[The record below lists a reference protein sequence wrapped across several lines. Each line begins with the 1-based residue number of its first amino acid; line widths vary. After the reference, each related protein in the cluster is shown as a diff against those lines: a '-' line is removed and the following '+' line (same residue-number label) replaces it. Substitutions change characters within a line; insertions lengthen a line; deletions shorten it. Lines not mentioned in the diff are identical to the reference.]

1 MKLPLAVQNRET
13 ERDASNIRDALATF
27 FMSAEG
33 RDMGSG
39 CGYSFVSKGQTRA
52 AITLSIKLEL
62 VN

>member
-1 MKLPLAVQNRET
+1 MKLPLVVQNSET

-39 CGYSFVSKGQTRA
+39 CGYSFISSGQMRVV
-52 AITLSIKLEL
+52 ITLSTKVEL